1 MTTKLAKAVSL
12 ALAGSALTIGSVSSA
27 SAHVM
32 YNIFQTASPTAT
44 DGWVRIA
51 DTNGDGIK
59 TGPESQGNKGTVM
72 PWVGTAGNGLPFGYT
87 GSSHLNWAAALHSVG
102 GTYEVSTQNAINSY
116 GFKAEIDTGAGAWQD
131 EGIDA
136 NGNPTANGPT
146 GWKHQTDIGLI
157 KADEDMWVTLKPS
170 VVTGTGYDIQNF
182 GITVFTGM
190 DKNTQNYSH
199 HGAWNCP
206 GCATPSNFD
215 KNDPFYQNN
224 ANLIPSLTYLTHS
237 GTVDAD
243 NGLSFLALA
252 GQVYSVY
259 LGGAGVGRWNANIAD
274 YKLEISTSPVPVP
287 AAVWLMGS
295 GLVGLM
301 SFGRKKEKTA

>member
-1 MTTKLAKAVSL
+1 MITTKLAKAVSL
-12 ALAGSALTIGSVSSA
+12 AIAGSALTIGSISSA

-32 YNIFQTASPTAT
+32 YNVFQTAAPTAT

-51 DTNGDGIK
+51 DTNNDGKK

-72 PWVGTAGNGLPFGYT
+72 PWVGTAGNALPFGYT
-87 GSSHLNWAAALHSVG
+87 GSSHLNWAAALHSAG
-102 GTYEVSTQNAINSY
+102 DTYEVSTQNALDRY
-116 GFKAEIDTGAGAWQD
+116 GFKAEIDTGAGAWR
-131 EGIDA
+131 DA
-136 NGNPTANGPT
+136 DGPT

-190 DKNTQNYSH
+190 DTNTGNYSH
-199 HGAWNCP
+199 HGSW
-206 GCATPSNFD
+206 
-215 KNDPFYQNN
+215 NN
-224 ANLIPSLTYLTHS
+224 ATKPFTNDNPFGTTGLTYLTHS

-252 GQVYSVY
+252 GQIYSVY
-259 LGGAGVGRWNANIAD
+259 LGGAGVGRWNANVAD
-274 YKLEISTSPVPVP
+274 YKLEISTTANASPVPVP

-295 GLVGLM
+295 GLIGLM